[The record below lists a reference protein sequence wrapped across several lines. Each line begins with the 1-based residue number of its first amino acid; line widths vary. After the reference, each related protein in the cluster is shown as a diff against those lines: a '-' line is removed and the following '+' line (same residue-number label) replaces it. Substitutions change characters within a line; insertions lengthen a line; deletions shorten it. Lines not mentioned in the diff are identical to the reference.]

1 MWHRSILETVR
12 QERDR
17 GLCLYGAGFW
27 GKIGFDIFKKLGVA
41 PVCFC
46 DDDLE
51 KQGKNY
57 CGIPVYSLKE
67 AVKLYP
73 NAIYIPT
80 VDVTKKKGLW
90 NRERYT
96 KMLETL
102 KELDVYD
109 SNSELRVLMYVFLLD
124 LNLEQKNTVK
134 SDERIHYTDINNL
147 LIFNHMSNSGSY
159 YLEQL
164 IDGHPDVLS
173 LPYSGQVFWNAY
185 NNRLKTLEG
194 VELLYEMMAQMLGYL
209 HSQYENLFCI
219 REHKFEEYCV
229 NQDGEFI
236 YDVLID
242 PTEFYC
248 RLKEQFGGNIRLNS
262 YAQMLKIYV
271 AAYSNVLGK
280 QKSGSKKDYW
290 LFYHMHM
297 PEFNISEIA
306 EYFST
311 RDFKRI
317 ENLFIIREP
326 VQHCF
331 SWVKRVAMVQKRN
344 TMLRKGD
351 LFSNV
356 LKSEMGIMLRK
367 QKGYDNV
374 KVIRFEDLKYNTQR
388 TMKTLCKWL
397 DIPYMDILLSTT
409 LNGVVIYFP
418 TYTKDGVKYI
428 TGNDTSAIGKKDFSE
443 VLTLWDEV
451 RLNMLCIKFK
461 CAYGYSCTVPDFEQ
475 FSKAFQQEML
485 KENFKFCDI
494 VQQVLDE
501 EGLPEDHYDV
511 NQYVK
516 ELYQTY
522 MDTYDDNTEY
532 YDYIKPEVTE

>member
-27 GKIGFDIFKKLGVA
+27 GKIGFDLFKKLGVT
-41 PVCFC
+41 PLCFC
-46 DDDLE
+46 DDDTE
-51 KQGKNY
+51 KQGENY
-57 CGIPVYSLKE
+57 CEIPVYSLKK
-67 AVKLYP
+67 AVELYP
-73 NAIYIPT
+73 NAIYIPAI
-80 VDVTKKKGLW
+80 DVTKRKGLW
-90 NRERYT
+90 NREQYSR
-96 KMLETL
+96 MLQNL
-102 KELDVYD
+102 KKLNVYD
-109 SNSELRVLMYVFLLD
+109 SNSELRILMYVFLLD
-124 LNLEQKNTVK
+124 LKQKNGVM
-134 SDERIHYTDINNL
+134 SDKKIRYSEINNL

-164 IDGHPDVLS
+164 LDGHPNILS
-173 LPYSGQVFWNAY
+173 LPYSGQVFWNVY
-185 NNRLKTLEG
+185 ENRLKTLEG
-194 VELLYEMMAQMLGYL
+194 EELLYEMMAQMLGYL

-242 PTEFYC
+242 PTEFYY
-248 RLKEQFGGNIRLNS
+248 RLKEQFEDNIKLNS

-271 AAYSNVLGK
+271 AAYSNALGK
-280 QKSGSKKDYW
+280 QEETVQKDYW

-297 PEFNISEIA
+297 PEFDVSKLSD
-306 EYFST
+306 YFEKK
-311 RDFKRI
+311 DFNRI

-331 SWVKRVAMVQKRN
+331 SWIKRVAMVQRRN
-344 TMLRKGD
+344 TMLKKGE
-351 LFSNV
+351 LFSSV
-356 LKSEMGIMLRK
+356 LKSEMGIMLK
-367 QKGYDNV
+367 KHKECDNV
-374 KVIRFEDLKYNTQR
+374 KVIRFEDLKYKPEK
-388 TMKTLCKWL
+388 TMKSLCHWL
-397 DIPYMDILLSTT
+397 DIPYRSILLSTT
-409 LNGVVIYFP
+409 LNGILIYFP

-451 RLNMLCIKFK
+451 RLNMICIKFK
-461 CAYGYSCTVPDFEQ
+461 HAYGYPCTVPDFEQ
-475 FSKAFQQEML
+475 FSRTFQQEML

-501 EGLPEDHYDV
+501 DGLPEDHYDV

-532 YDYIKPEVTE
+532 YDYIKPEADEE